1 MNYEA
6 KHRLKLKKSAKRLAR
21 SQRMMDERIKKS
33 GLRWKR
39 REASGKASSGFRPA
53 VK

>member
-6 KHRLKLKKSAKRLAR
+6 KHRMKLAKSKKRLAKF
-21 SQRMMDERIKKS
+21 QYVMAERVKRGDLK
-33 GLRWKR
+33 WKG

-53 VK
+53 VT